1 MKKVKILYALVV
13 FFLTLVSL
21 PPLTIA
27 VGLKFFCTESFFSL
41 YLGEFSKANSSL
53 IFFELVGFLI
63 LPGLI
68 HITNKEIYKITKP
81 VDDLLE
87 DNLTVIK
94 NNDKYRL
101 EFSYAFPTFLSFI
114 LAILSYYNVYDNCGL
129 GLFFLIIVG
138 VIQAVIAFVS
148 FYNNIHFIMF
158 LNNEEK

>member
-1 MKKVKILYALVV
+1 MYALVV

-68 HITNKEIYKITKP
+68 HIANKEIYKITKP

-101 EFSYAFPTFLSFI
+101 EFSYAFPTFLSFV
-114 LAILSYYNVYDNCGL
+114 LAILSFYNVYNNCGL
-129 GLFFLIIVG
+129 GLFFIIVVG
-138 VIQAVIAFVS
+138 VVQAVIAFVS